1 MATVRRTNKSVQMHT
16 ALDVRIR
23 QRVVAKIVLYR
34 ATRERRTQ
42 QQQMMGG
49 RGAGGVNA
57 FGSKQHNP
65 LSFAPFFV
73 SNLSR
78 TFVLLPRDTARLST
92 RR

>member
-1 MATVRRTNKSVQMHT
+1 MHT
-16 ALDVRIR
+16 ALDVRTK
-23 QRVVAKIVLYR
+23 QLIVTEIGLYR

-57 FGSKQHNP
+57 FGSKLHNP
-65 LSFAPFFV
+65 LSFPLFFCLQ
-73 SNLSR
+73 SLEN
-78 TFVLLPRDTARLST
+78 LLPRDTARLST